1 MGTPSNVL
9 VISAGDSL
17 PSPPEAGFFP
27 ADIRLSFCRPGED
40 YAALARAEGV
50 RIVILD
56 IEQDR
61 RGSVKYLREIK
72 KTDPLIDVI
81 VVGPAPGSEPASVLI
96 RQGATDVLERPLDW
110 PAIGRILKRIEDK
123 KTLKRETFSL
133 ERELERKYLF
143 EGMISKNPAMLEV
156 FALIENIA
164 PHFTSVLVTGET
176 GTGKEMVA
184 QALHRLS
191 PFREK
196 PLIVCDC
203 TSIPDNLFES
213 ELFGY
218 VRGAF
223 TGADRNKRGLFEEAH
238 QGTIFLD
245 EIAEVPL
252 PVQAKLLRVL
262 ETHQFRPLG
271 STEVRRA
278 DVRVVAATNRNLRE
292 AVRTQAMREDLFH
305 RLNRIE
311 IHLPT
316 LRERREDVRHL
327 VRHFLDRYNAEFQKT
342 IKGVSLHVQKILL
355 RHEWPGNIRE
365 LVNAME
371 SAVLL
376 CKKDFIDVEDLPRY
390 LRHIPALEAGFP
402 AIGRDHPLTLEEVE
416 KAHIG
421 QVLKLNLGNIK
432 KTSRILGVSR
442 TTLYNKLKV
451 YRLLAEAEEEPSP
464 KARPRIRA

>member
-1 MGTPSNVL
+1 
-9 VISAGDSL
+9 
-17 PSPPEAGFFP
+17 
-27 ADIRLSFCRPGED
+27 
-40 YAALARAEGV
+40 
-50 RIVILD
+50 
-56 IEQDR
+56 
-61 RGSVKYLREIK
+61 
-72 KTDPLIDVI
+72 
-81 VVGPAPGSEPASVLI
+81 
-96 RQGATDVLERPLDW
+96 
-110 PAIGRILKRIEDK
+110 
-123 KTLKRETFSL
+123 
-133 ERELERKYLF
+133 
-143 EGMISKNPAMLEV
+143 MLEM

-184 QALHRLS
+184 RALHRLG

-196 PLIVCDC
+196 PLVVCDC

-252 PVQAKLLRVL
+252 PVQAKLLRVF

-292 AVRTQAMREDLFH
+292 AVRTKAMREDLFH

-311 IHLPT
+311 IHLPP
-316 LRERREDVRHL
+316 LRERREDVRPL

-342 IKGVSLHVQKILL
+342 IKGVSLQVQKILL

-365 LVNAME
+365 LENAME

-376 CKKDFIDVEDLPRY
+376 CKKDFIDIEDLPRY
-390 LRHIPALEAGFP
+390 LRLIPAVEAGFP
-402 AIGRDHPLTLEEVE
+402 AIGRDYPLTLEEVE

-421 QVLKLNLGNIK
+421 QVLRLNLGNIK
-432 KTSRILGVSR
+432 KTARILGVSR
-442 TTLYNKLKV
+442 TTLYSKLKA
-451 YRLLAEAEEEPSP
+451 YRLLAEAEEEPSS
-464 KARPRIRA
+464 KERR